1 MFINRSEAGRML
13 ATRLRKY
20 KNIPGVLLAVPRGG
34 VPVAYEIAKEL
45 NIPLEVIMV
54 KKIGHPNNKEYAIGA
69 VGLKDSFVLP
79 HENVTQYYIESEIVS
94 IRERLKEM
102 QEKFLGNKEPEDL
115 SGKTVIVVDDGV
127 ATGNTLLGTIQ
138 VLRKAHPFKLVLAVP
153 VASQSAVEKLE
164 PHVDELIVL
173 LCPES
178 FRSVGMF
185 YSDFSEVSDNDVI
198 EYLNRL
204 QLVKKAG

>member
-1 MFINRSEAGRML
+1 ML

-20 KNIPGVLLAVPRGG
+20 KNIPGVLRAVPRGG

-54 KKIGHPNNKEYAIGA
+54 KKLGHPNNKEYAIGA

-79 HENVTQYYIESEIVS
+79 HENVTQYYIESEVMN

-138 VLRKAHPFKLVLAVP
+138 VLKKAHPYKLVLAVP
-153 VASQSAVEKLE
+153 VASQSAIEKLQ

>member
-1 MFINRSEAGRML
+1 ML

-54 KKIGHPNNKEYAIGA
+54 KKLGHPNNKEYAIGA

-79 HENVTQYYIESEIVS
+79 HENVTQYYIESEIIN

-138 VLRKAHPFKLVLAVP
+138 VLRKAHPYKLVLAVP
-153 VASQSAVEKLE
+153 VASQSAIEKLQ

-185 YSDFSEVSDNDVI
+185 YSDFSEVSDNDVVD
-198 EYLNRL
+198 YLNRL

>member
-1 MFINRSEAGRML
+1 L
-13 ATRLRKY
+13 
-20 KNIPGVLLAVPRGG
+20 
-34 VPVAYEIAKEL
+34 
-45 NIPLEVIMV
+45 
-54 KKIGHPNNKEYAIGA
+54 
-69 VGLKDSFVLP
+69 
-79 HENVTQYYIESEIVS
+79 
-94 IRERLKEM
+94 
-102 QEKFLGNKEPEDL
+102 
-115 SGKTVIVVDDGV
+115 VDDGV

-138 VLRKAHPFKLVLAVP
+138 VLRKAHPYKLVLAVP
-153 VASQSAVEKLE
+153 VASQSAIEKLQ

>member
-1 MFINRSEAGRML
+1 ML

-54 KKIGHPNNKEYAIGA
+54 KKLGHPNNKEYAIGA

-79 HENVTQYYIESEIVS
+79 HENVTQYYIESEVMN

-138 VLRKAHPFKLVLAVP
+138 VLKKAHPYKLVLAVP
-153 VASQSAVEKLE
+153 VASQSAIEKLQ

>member
-1 MFINRSEAGRML
+1 ML

-54 KKIGHPNNKEYAIGA
+54 KKLGHPNNKEYAIGA

-79 HENVTQYYIESEIVS
+79 HENVTQYYIESEVMN

-138 VLRKAHPFKLVLAVP
+138 VLKKAHPYKLVLAVP
-153 VASQSAVEKLE
+153 VASQSAIEKLQ

-185 YSDFSEVSDNDVI
+185 YSDFCEVSDNDVI

>member
-1 MFINRSEAGRML
+1 ML

-45 NIPLEVIMV
+45 NISLEVIMV
-54 KKIGHPNNKEYAIGA
+54 KKLGHPNNKEYAIGA

-79 HENVTQYYIESEIVS
+79 HENVTQYYIESEVMN

-138 VLRKAHPFKLVLAVP
+138 VLKKAHPYKLVLAVP
-153 VASQSAVEKLE
+153 VASQSAIEKLQ